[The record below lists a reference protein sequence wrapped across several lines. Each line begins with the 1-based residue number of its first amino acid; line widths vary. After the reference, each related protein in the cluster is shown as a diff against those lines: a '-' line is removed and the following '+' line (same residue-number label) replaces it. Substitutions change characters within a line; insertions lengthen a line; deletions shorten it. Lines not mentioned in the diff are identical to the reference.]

1 VPVIRNERVG
11 SARPDPPER
20 LVASRGTGK
29 DSRTDLADALV
40 TLLARA
46 LRLERAALAFEE
58 PGGRLVPVALHG
70 PVRVEALGAGPK
82 PGGGPWSAVLP
93 VRCGPG
99 TSGLLLVARAGGA
112 SLPPSALALAERV
125 AEAAGPALADP
136 TSTGTELARS
146 EEFLARADRLSALGT
161 LAAGVAHE
169 IRNTLVSVRTFIQL
183 LPERQNDEEF
193 RTTFRDLVLAELDR
207 ICALISDLLA
217 LSRPKPALLQPA
229 DLNELV
235 RQIVQLLDAE
245 ARQHEVVLAYRPSAV
260 PRVVLDEAQV
270 KQVLVNVILNGI
282 QACGPQGTVEVT
294 TGAEESDGQR
304 WCVVTVADTGGGVA
318 PELAERIFDPFYTT
332 KAGGSGLGLFVAR
345 RIVSEHGGH
354 VRVAPRAGGG
364 TACTISLPCLPGE
377 RPEGGY
383 AASRSSADL
392 GDTKPR
398 GRLR

>member
-364 TACTISLPCLPGE
+364 TACTISLPCG
-377 RPEGGY
+377 RY
-383 AASRSSADL
+383 AASRSSANLD
-392 GDTKPR
+392 DTKPR
-398 GRLR
+398 GRVR

>member
-1 VPVIRNERVG
+1 MPVIRNERVG
-11 SARPDPPER
+11 SARPDPPQR
-20 LVASRGTGK
+20 PGTTSRGGGE
-29 DSRTDLADALV
+29 DGRADLADVLV

-46 LRLERAALAFEE
+46 LRLERVALAFEE
-58 PGGRLVPVALHG
+58 PGGGRLVPLALHG
-70 PVRVEALGAGPK
+70 PVRADALGAGAK

-93 VRCGPG
+93 VRGP
-99 TSGLLLVARAGGA
+99 GLLLVARAGGA
-112 SLPPSALALAERV
+112 SLAPSALALTERV

-136 TSTGTELARS
+136 ASAGSELARS
-146 EEFLARADRLSALGT
+146 EEFLVRADRLSALGT

-207 ICALISDLLA
+207 ICALINDLLA
-217 LSRPKPALLQPA
+217 LSRPRPALLQPA

-235 RQIVQLLDAE
+235 RQIVRLLDAD
-245 ARQHEVVLAYRPSAV
+245 ARKHEVGLAYRPSAV

-282 QACGPQGTVEVT
+282 QACAPHGTVEVT
-294 TGAEESDGQR
+294 TQAEESGGQG
-304 WCVVTVADTGGGVA
+304 WCVVTVADTGPGVA
-318 PELAERIFDPFYTT
+318 PELVERIFDPFYTT
-332 KAGGSGLGLFVAR
+332 KESGSGLGLFIAR